1 MDEEIKKLLKK
12 NLEMTED
19 IREMVKSIKRY
30 VVWQRIFGLLKVLII
45 LIPIII
51 GVIYLP
57 PLIKG
62 FWSQYSR
69 ILGITTDP
77 MNNLNIEDFKSFLTP
92 DVIED
97 IK

>member
-1 MDEEIKKLLKK
+1 MEDEIKKLLKK

-30 VVWQRIFGLLKVLII
+30 VVWQRVFGILKILII

-57 PLIKG
+57 PLING
-62 FWSQYSR
+62 FLNQYNK

-77 MNNLNIEDFKSFLTP
+77 VNNLNIEDFKSFLTP
-92 DVIED
+92 DVLKD
-97 IK
+97 KK